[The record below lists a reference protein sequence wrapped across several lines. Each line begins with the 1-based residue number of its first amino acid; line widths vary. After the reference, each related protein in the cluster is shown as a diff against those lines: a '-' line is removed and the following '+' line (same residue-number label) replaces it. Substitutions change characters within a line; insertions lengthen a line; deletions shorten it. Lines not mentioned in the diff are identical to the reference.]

1 MGDKKSLLH
10 WVRHAFRLWAIYA
23 RMDSLVIMRSLGTMA
38 AWIISDTVLNVAS
51 ILGMLL
57 LAERFDGIG
66 MWSKY
71 QVLFLLGYGSLVDG
85 LVTTFFG
92 YNIAFISRRL
102 GRGQFDH
109 TLIQPQ
115 PILLSL
121 MTEGF
126 NPAFGLPTMLP
137 GIALIVLALP
147 HFALSLSA
155 VWWLLFGVNLIASV
169 AIVLAFQF
177 AWGSLA
183 FRAPRAAEEL
193 SSSSMQLIVQLK
205 SFPLDGLGGL
215 LAGSLIVALPV
226 GCVAWLPCRALLGM
240 SKGSLAFWHTPLLAV
255 GFVIFATV
263 MFWKGLKYYE
273 QVGSQRYSNFGF
285 RS

>member
-1 MGDKKSLLH
+1 MGDKSLLH
-10 WVRHAFRLWAIYA
+10 WIRHAFRLWAVYA
-23 RMDSLVIMRSLGTMA
+23 RMDALVIMRSLGTMA
-38 AWIISDTVLNVAS
+38 TWIISDTVLNVAS
-51 ILGMLL
+51 IMGMLL
-57 LAERFDGIG
+57 LAQRFDGIG

-71 QVLFLLGYGSLVDG
+71 QVLFLLGYGSVVDG
-85 LVTTFFG
+85 LMTTFFG
-92 YNIAFISRRL
+92 YNVAFISRRL

-126 NPAFGLPTMLP
+126 NPTFGLPTLIP

-147 HFALSLSA
+147 HLALSLSA
-155 VWWLLFGVNLIASV
+155 GWWLLFGVNLIAST

-205 SFPLDGLGGL
+205 AFPLDGLGGL
-215 LAGSLIVALPV
+215 LAGSLIFALPV
-226 GCVAWLPCRALLGM
+226 GCVAWLPCRALLSI
-240 SKGSLAFWHTPLLAV
+240 SKESFAFWYTPLMAI
-255 GFVIFATV
+255 GFTVFATV
-263 MFWKGLKYYE
+263 MFWKGLKHYE
-273 QVGSQRYSNFGF
+273 RVGAQRYSNFGF
-285 RS
+285 RN

>member
-1 MGDKKSLLH
+1 MGDKSLLH
-10 WVRHAFRLWAIYA
+10 WIRHAFRLWAVYA
-23 RMDSLVIMRSLGTMA
+23 RMDSLVIMRSMGTMA
-38 AWIISDTVLNVAS
+38 TWIISDTVLNIAS
-51 ILGMLL
+51 VLGMLL
-57 LAERFDGIG
+57 LAQRFDGIG

-71 QVLFLLGYGSLVDG
+71 QVLFLLGYGGLADG

-137 GIALIVLALP
+137 GIVLMGVALP
-147 HFALSLSA
+147 HLSLSLSA
-155 VWWLLFGVNLIASV
+155 GWRLLFAVNLAASV
-169 AIVLAFQF
+169 AIILAFQF

-193 SSSSMQLIVQLK
+193 SSSSMQLITSLK

-215 LAGSLIVALPV
+215 LAGSLIFALPA

-240 SKGSLAFWHTPLLAV
+240 SKGSLALWHTPLLAI
-255 GFVIFATV
+255 GFIVFATV
-263 MFWKGLKYYE
+263 MFRKGLKHYE
-273 QVGSQRYSNFGF
+273 RVGAQRYSNFGF